1 MTEQAT
7 KKTARKTTR
16 KTDGQTPPGQ
26 QSETLGFQA
35 EVKQLL
41 HLMIHSLYSNKEI
54 FLRELISN
62 ASDACDK
69 LRFEAVSNAKLLEN
83 SSELAIRVEF
93 DRAAGTVTVADNG
106 IGMSRTEVIQHLG
119 TIAKSGTGEF
129 LAQLS
134 GDERKDASLIGQFGV
149 GFYSSFV
156 VADRVEVFT
165 RRAGLAAA
173 EGVHWSSQGEGEFSI
188 EPVEWPERGT
198 TVVLHLREDSLEFAD
213 AWKLR
218 SLIRR
223 YSDHISFPVQMR
235 EQPKPPEGDK
245 DAAAA
250 AAAEAEAKP
259 AFETVNA
266 ARALWTRP
274 RTEISDEEYK
284 EFYKHISH
292 DFQDPLL
299 WSHNKVEGKRE
310 YTSLLYLPAKAPFD
324 LWNREAPKGVKL
336 YVRRVFIMDDADQF
350 LPLYLRF
357 IRGVVDSGDLS
368 LNVSREIL
376 QQDSHVEAIRSALT
390 KRALDMISR
399 LASEDAEKYQAFW
412 NTFGKVL
419 KEGVAE
425 DSANHEKIASLLRFA
440 TTYNNSPEQTVS
452 LADYIGRMQP
462 GQDKIYFI
470 SADNHNAAK
479 ASPHLEVFRKKN
491 IEVLLLSDPIDE
503 WVTGYLR
510 EFDGKSFVDVGRGHL
525 DLGDIADEDTES
537 TEKLAEQHKDLL
549 ERVRKTL
556 ADDIKEVRVTHRLT
570 ESPACL
576 VIDEYDMGKQMRRIM
591 EASGQTLPESKPIF
605 ELNPEHTLVKRLE
618 VESDEQRFT
627 DLTRVLFDQAALA
640 EGRQPD
646 DPGAFVQ
653 RLNRLLID
661 LST

>member
-7 KKTARKTTR
+7 KKSARKAPR
-16 KTDGQTPPGQ
+16 KTDGQSGSMGQ
-26 QSETLGFQA
+26 AETLGFQT

-69 LRFEAVSNAKLLEN
+69 LRFEAVSNAKLLEDD
-83 SSELAIRVEF
+83 SEFSISIEF
-93 DRAAGTVTVADNG
+93 DKVAATITVVDNG
-106 IGMSRTEVIQHLG
+106 IGMSRSEVIEHLG

-156 VADRVEVFT
+156 VANEVEVFT
-165 RRAGLAAA
+165 RRAGLSAA
-173 EGVHWSSQGEGEFSI
+173 EGVHWSSKGEGEFSVETI
-188 EPVEWPERGT
+188 EWPARGT
-198 TVVLHLREDSLEFAD
+198 KVVLHLREDSAEFAD

-218 SLIRR
+218 GLIRR
-223 YSDHISFPVQMR
+223 YSDHISFPVKMR
-235 EQPKPPEGDK
+235 AQPKPAGSDADETATT
-245 DAAAA
+245 DAA
-250 AAAEAEAKP
+250 EP
-259 AFETVNA
+259 ALETVNA

-274 RTEISDEEYK
+274 RTDISDEEYK

-376 QQDSHVEAIRSALT
+376 QQDAHVEAIRSALT
-390 KRALDMISR
+390 KRALDMIAR
-399 LASEDAEKYQAFW
+399 LASEDSEKYQSFW
-412 NTFGKVL
+412 DTFGKVL

-440 TTYNNSPEQTVS
+440 TTHTNSAAQNVS
-452 LADYIGRMQP
+452 LADYVSRMQP

-470 SADNHNAAK
+470 SADSHNAAK

-510 EFDGKSFVDVGRGHL
+510 EFDSKSFVDVGRGLL
-525 DLGDIADEDTES
+525 DLGEITADETDA
-537 TEKLAEQHKDLL
+537 TEKLAEQHKNLL
-549 ERVRKTL
+549 ERVKKTL
-556 ADDIKEVRVTHRLT
+556 DDDVKDVRVTNRLT

-591 EASGQTLPESKPIF
+591 EASGQSLPEAKPIF
-605 ELNPEHTLVKRLE
+605 EINPEHTLVKRLE
-618 VESDEQRFT
+618 AELDEQRFT
-627 DLTRVLFDQAALA
+627 DLARVLFDQAALA
-640 EGRQPD
+640 EGRQPQ

-661 LST
+661 LSA